1 MECDLNCG
9 QHQAHSGAQLKA
21 HNEIKGSKKEFVLLV
36 YISYL
41 ENLRY
46 FAFETDFLV
55 SWSF

>member
-55 SWSF
+55 S